1 MPNLRE
7 TQYKTLIESY
17 VSRVNSFDIKKP
29 TIDELKTIDT
39 GIGMVNFGWG
49 NAKTLLEIKP
59 ILRPLSEL
67 NVESIESTL
76 FGKMSDNIAE
86 WFKYFDSDSQN
97 KDIAILQAPYPVL
110 EYCFENH
117 FDVFSLIKNGLAIDI
132 NTL

>member
-1 MPNLRE
+1 MKLELKHISPYLPYGLKLLVERIHHEFICHLVVSNNSNSLRNGLNANM
-7 TQYKTLIESY
+7 LIEY
-17 VSRVNSFDIKKP
+17 
-29 TIDELKTIDT
+29 
-39 GIGMVNFGWG
+39 
-49 NAKTLLEIKP
+49 NAKP

>member
-1 MPNLRE
+1 MEQL
-7 TQYKTLIESY
+7 
-17 VSRVNSFDIKKP
+17 
-29 TIDELKTIDT
+29 ELKHLSPYLPYGLKLLVERIHHKFICHLVVSNNSNSLRN
-39 GIGMVNFGWG
+39 GL
-49 NAKTLLEIKP
+49 NANMLMEYNAKP